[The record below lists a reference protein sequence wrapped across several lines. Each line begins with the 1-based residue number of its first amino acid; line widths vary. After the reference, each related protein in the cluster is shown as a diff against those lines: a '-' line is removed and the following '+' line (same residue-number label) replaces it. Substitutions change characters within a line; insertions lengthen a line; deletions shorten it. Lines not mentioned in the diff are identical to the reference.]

1 MGILSWIVGDSKDIV
16 VTTLKSKGPG
26 RPITPITKA
35 DIEKKRFTDKNGFVN
50 LQQKYLRE
58 DSGRLA
64 WCISKI
70 WC

>member
-50 LQQKYLRE
+50 KIIIF
-58 DSGRLA
+58 A
-64 WCISKI
+64 TKISKGR
-70 WC
+70 

>member
-35 DIEKKRFTDKNGFVN
+35 NIEKKRFTDKNGFVN
-50 LQQKYLRE
+50 KIIIF
-58 DSGRLA
+58 A
-64 WCISKI
+64 TKISKGR
-70 WC
+70 

>member
-35 DIEKKRFTDKNGFVN
+35 NIEKKRFTDKNGFVN
-50 LQQKYLRE
+50 KIIIFATKK
-58 DSGRLA
+58 SKGR
-64 WCISKI
+64 
-70 WC
+70 

>member
-1 MGILSWIVGDSKDIV
+1 MGILSWIVGDTKDIV

-50 LQQKYLRE
+50 KIIIF
-58 DSGRLA
+58 A
-64 WCISKI
+64 TKISKGR
-70 WC
+70 